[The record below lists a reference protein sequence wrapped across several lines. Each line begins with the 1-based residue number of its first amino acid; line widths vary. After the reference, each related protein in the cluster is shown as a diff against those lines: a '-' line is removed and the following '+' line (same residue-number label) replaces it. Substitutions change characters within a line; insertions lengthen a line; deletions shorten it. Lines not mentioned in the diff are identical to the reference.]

1 MSGSRRGLVAPQN
14 TFLDKIIRRCNGQF
28 YSFVLANARI
38 VDYPIVYCNEGFSR
52 LTGYSRVDIM
62 QKSGSCAF
70 FYGEQTTKEMR
81 ERLLKALDTQTPDQI
96 EMLFYKKNRLPF
108 WLLVCVAPVRNEC
121 EEVVLFLLAFRDI
134 TALKT
139 PFEDEETTKGLSKFA
154 RLARSVTRNR
164 SVLQQLSVSQTSS
177 QNTGMSLYRSNRLTA
192 CGGGGGGS
200 GGAGSG
206 GTDSDGGQVEQYG
219 SPGLSNFQ
227 NLTASNSSRFHDSAR
242 SDPEKAAMSTS
253 SWIDLVPPYKQ
264 EAPKTPPHIILHYVA
279 FKTTWDWLILF
290 LTGYTAVMV
299 PFNAAFKSKTM
310 DDVSFLVVD
319 SIVDVIF
326 FIDIVLNFHTTFV
339 GPNGEVISD
348 ATIIRI
354 NYLKGW
360 FIVDVLSCLP
370 YDVFNAFQPEAT
382 QSTISSLFGALKVVR
397 LLRIGRVTRKL
408 DQYLEYMAASLL
420 LMISGFVLLAHWLA
434 CVWYSVGQTDLKNGI
449 YYGWIP
455 RLLNDIDQGKS
466 IPTNWTSGNPPLP
479 RTMTYVTSLYFTLSL
494 ITSIGF
500 GNVSATTFGE
510 KLVAAVFMLI
520 GAFGYA
526 TIFGNVT
533 TIFQGMYATRSR
545 YHDMMA
551 SVKDF
556 IKTHSVPKDL
566 AERVIDY
573 VTSTWA
579 ITKGIDTAKVLN
591 YCPKDMKADLCI
603 HLNRMVFNEHPAFR
617 LASDGCLR
625 ALAVN
630 FNTIHTAPGDLIFH
644 QGESIDQLCFVV
656 SGSLEVIQDDEIVA
670 FLGRGDVFGEPFW
683 KDPNSMSHS
692 AATVRALTYCDLHCI
707 KKDCL
712 LQVLKFY
719 SAFANSFARNLVL
732 TYDLKTRLIFRKLA
746 DVRREYELAEHR
758 KADNALSSLRADH
771 PVRRMIHKFR
781 RIGTHNQ
788 STNDSPVGS
797 GGGGGGGG
805 GGGSGIGGLTDSEIM
820 RISRK
825 SITLGDY
832 DDFGKEFDYTVK
844 SEDKQRSQSK
854 GESPSS
860 STVNSNNN
868 NTTTTTHNNNSNN
881 NNNNG
886 NSNAVSALDEIAS
899 RWGKRMELKGNK
911 TNNNSTA
918 IQQSHPTNNKDS
930 ASNENNNSYT
940 PATSSSSNS
949 NTNTSKSLLQS
960 KWGSLMKSSTIQE
973 EQDQQHQSKPKR
985 VSNTTTTTTTAAVKK
1000 RSIQVGEVDVEKE
1013 EDSLGIR
1020 KSLLDNQSKM
1030 IEERFRKLELSNDTI
1045 LECLIKMQDEL
1056 KSELG
1061 NLMNRMNS
1069 IDDRVAQLVST
1080 IESRT
1085 AQDDEIRQEL
1095 KHSQQKQQQQQQQD
1109 KLQNQKS
1116 QSTKFLK
1123 TIFTP
1128 PSLSSTAAAAA
1139 ESPTS
1144 LKSRRTSNL
1153 TSSNKIHPL
1162 EYSIDSKF
1170 SHQHHHH
1177 QQQQQ
1182 QQLDRRLKQG
1192 SYQQSKVERDL
1203 FNLNKIDAYGTQSRR
1218 SPPRQRISQFYKQYS
1233 GETDS
1238 QLEPLS
1244 TESESSLQSNEQISM
1259 HNLPS
1264 QIISPRYKHTP
1275 HYQVH
1280 PSIPLTNF
1288 CSVSLPTSITEM
1300 KSARSSV
1307 PTEYRLSLPSGDAEN
1322 FLFQTLHS
1330 PHVDFSVEM
1339 HSCRNPFISNVSVSA
1354 ENVSTHVTCHSVTTS
1369 SQALKLPRLV
1379 VSESLLHQPSSN
1391 LLVTP
1396 SGRTTLFSD
1405 TNLFSPTT
1413 TTVPNSYI
1421 TPTTTTTDNYQTFVN
1436 PWNLLGSVSLSDTM
1450 STEQTKLFVPDTS
1463 IMTTTTSTITPIAS
1477 ISSSQQHSIS
1487 QHTPSSFTHR
1497 TATTPTSSNNSS
1509 NNNNNNSAKQR
1520 TSRDFTLT
1528 KQ

>member
-70 FYGEQTTKEMR
+70 FYGDQTTKEMR

-139 PFEDEETTKGLSKFA
+139 PFEDEDTVKGLSKFA

-164 SVLQQLSVSQTSS
+164 SVLQQLSASQTSS
-177 QNTGMSLYRSNRLTA
+177 QSTGLSLYRSNRLTT
-192 CGGGGGGS
+192 CSGGGGGG
-200 GGAGSG
+200 
-206 GTDSDGGQVEQYG
+206 DNDGGQMEQYS
-219 SPGLSNFQ
+219 SPALSNYQ
-227 NLTASNSSRFHDSAR
+227 NLSTTGSSRFHDSSK

-253 SWIDLVPPYKQ
+253 SWLDLVPPYKQ

-279 FKTTWDWLILF
+279 FKNYLGLADLI
-290 LTGYTAVMV
+290 
-299 PFNAAFKSKTM
+299 FNRKTM

-455 RLLNDIDQGKS
+455 RLLNDIDQGKT
-466 IPTNWTSGNPPLP
+466 IPANWTSGNPPLP

-732 TYDLKTRLIFRKLA
+732 TYDLKHDKLNKYSNIFFLFQLIFRKLA

-781 RIGTHNQ
+781 RIGAHNQ

-797 GGGGGGGG
+797 VGAG
-805 GGGSGIGGLTDSEIM
+805 GIGSISDAEVM
-820 RISRK
+820 RLSRK
-825 SITLGDY
+825 SMTLADY
-832 DDFGKEFDYTVK
+832 DDLGKDLEFNIK
-844 SEDKQRSQSK
+844 SEDKQKYQSK
-854 GESPSS
+854 LESPST
-860 STVNSNNN
+860 STVTNN
-868 NTTTTTHNNNSNN
+868 NNNSNP
-881 NNNNG
+881 
-886 NSNAVSALDEIAS
+886 VSALDEIAS
-899 RWGKRMELKGNK
+899 RWGKRMEMKGNK
-911 TNNNSTA
+911 VIVSESV
-918 IQQSHPTNNKDS
+918 QQSNRLSNDITTN
-930 ASNENNNSYT
+930 SNE
-940 PATSSSSNS
+940 
-949 NTNTSKSLLQS
+949 NTNTSNSITTNTKPLLQS
-960 KWGSLMKSSTIQE
+960 KWGSLMKSSTIHE
-973 EQDQQHQSKPKR
+973 EHDTYQNKSKNLSTS
-985 VSNTTTTTTTAAVKK
+985 VEDNSNLKENKK
-1000 RSIQVGEVDVEKE
+1000 
-1013 EDSLGIR
+1013 
-1020 KSLLDNQSKM
+1020 
-1030 IEERFRKLELSNDTI
+1030 KLELSNEAI
-1045 LECLIKMQDEL
+1045 LESLMRMQNEL

-1061 NLMNRMNS
+1061 NLMDRMNS
-1069 IDDRVAQLVST
+1069 IDDKVAQLVST
-1080 IESRT
+1080 IEIKST
-1085 AQDDEIRQEL
+1085 TDENNHHETT
-1095 KHSQQKQQQQQQQD
+1095 HHQKQT
-1109 KLQNQKS
+1109 QNQKNNYS
-1116 QSTKFLK
+1116 PKILK
-1123 TIFTP
+1123 SIFIP
-1128 PSLSSTAAAAA
+1128 PLSST
-1139 ESPTS
+1139 ESSTS
-1144 LKSRRTSNL
+1144 LKSRRTSSL
-1153 TSSNKIHPL
+1153 AMSNKVHPWNKKL
-1162 EYSIDSKF
+1162 KTTVSQESYSQNKT
-1170 SHQHHHH
+1170 QKY
-1177 QQQQQ
+1177 
-1182 QQLDRRLKQG
+1182 LTNP
-1192 SYQQSKVERDL
+1192 SKVDVYSL
-1203 FNLNKIDAYGTQSRR
+1203 QSRR

-1238 QLEPLS
+1238 QLEPMS
-1244 TESESSLQSNEQISM
+1244 TESESSLQSNEQINM
-1259 HNLPS
+1259 HTLSS
-1264 QIISPRYKHTP
+1264 QIIFPKFKQSS
-1275 HYQVH
+1275 QVH
-1280 PSIPLTNF
+1280 PPTQTTHF
-1288 CSVSLPTSITEM
+1288 CSVSLPTSVYGM
-1300 KSARSSV
+1300 KSVRSHLPSD
-1307 PTEYRLSLPSGDAEN
+1307 YRLSLPLTEREDFPFEAV
-1322 FLFQTLHS
+1322 HS
-1330 PHVDFSVEM
+1330 QHISVTDGM
-1339 HSCRNPFISNVSVSA
+1339 QSHLNPFISSTSISA
-1354 ENVSTHVTCHSVTTS
+1354 ENVSQTVTHTVITS
-1369 SQALKLPRLV
+1369 LPTLKLPPLVVPENLSRLV
-1379 VSESLLHQPSSN
+1379 GSESLLQQSPSSVLVTTTGRTVLIPGAN
-1391 LLVTP
+1391 LLQTVTSVP
-1396 SGRTTLFSD
+1396 
-1405 TNLFSPTT
+1405 NPCNIVPTT
-1413 TTVPNSYI
+1413 SNDRMFVNLWNPSEVLPSDPLNTQQRGLPIYDHSVITTI
-1421 TPTTTTTDNYQTFVN
+1421 TTTAETFIPSQTLEVHN
-1436 PWNLLGSVSLSDTM
+1436 TYILHLLNDL
-1450 STEQTKLFVPDTS
+1450 
-1463 IMTTTTSTITPIAS
+1463 TITIVMVNS
-1477 ISSSQQHSIS
+1477 MKLGIS
-1487 QHTPSSFTHR
+1487 
-1497 TATTPTSSNNSS
+1497 
-1509 NNNNNNSAKQR
+1509 
-1520 TSRDFTLT
+1520 L
-1528 KQ
+1528 

>member
-52 LTGYSRVDIM
+52 LTGYSRVEIM

-70 FYGEQTTKEMR
+70 FYGEQTTKDMR

-139 PFEDEETTKGLSKFA
+139 PFDDEDTVKGLSKFA

-164 SVLQQLSVSQTSS
+164 SVLQQLSASQTSA
-177 QNTGMSLYRSNRLTA
+177 QNSALTVYRSNRLTV
-192 CGGGGGGS
+192 CSGGGGGGG
-200 GGAGSG
+200 GGADSTSG
-206 GTDSDGGQVEQYG
+206 AINDDTEVSNQMEQYN
-219 SPGLSNFQ
+219 SPSLSNFQ
-227 NLTASNSSRFHDSAR
+227 NLNTSSSSRFHDSSK
-242 SDPEKAAMSTS
+242 SDPEKAVMSTS
-253 SWIDLVPPYKQ
+253 SWLDLVPQYKQ

-310 DDVSFLVVD
+310 DDVSLLVVD

-455 RLLNDIDQGKS
+455 RLLNDIDQGKTT
-466 IPTNWTSGNPPLP
+466 PTNWTSGNPPLP

-758 KADNALSSLRADH
+758 KTDNALSSLRADH

-788 STNDSPVGS
+788 STNDSPIGS
-797 GGGGGGGG
+797 N
-805 GGGSGIGGLTDSEIM
+805 SGPGLQDNDMI
-820 RISRK
+820 RITRK

-832 DDFGKEFDYTVK
+832 DDYSKDFEFNEDHEDRLRIQGKLD
-844 SEDKQRSQSK
+844 
-854 GESPSS
+854 SPST
-860 STVNSNNN
+860 STMNS
-868 NTTTTTHNNNSNN
+868 TNN
-881 NNNNG
+881 NNNNNNNN
-886 NSNAVSALDEIAS
+886 NSNPVSVLDEIAS
-899 RWGKRMELKGNK
+899 RWGKRIELK
-911 TNNNSTA
+911 NNNNKISISDS
-918 IQQSHPTNNKDS
+918 IQQTIPSHKESP
-930 ASNENNNSYT
+930 SNTIVNNNNNNNISKLIKTVFTSSPLTSSDLSTSFKSNRTSSLTISNKIHPLANSIDSKLNQPT
-940 PATSSSSNS
+940 PIATTTTTVKTKRRIRGIRTKSTTSINPQQINNQTIKLNDLSFNKKFDKYNIPRQCISQYYKQYSMDNDSQLESISTESDTSLMNVQQQQHQQSSSSSSSTSTTTTSSSSS
-949 NTNTSKSLLQS
+949 RIILAKPIQTTYFSTHLMNT
-960 KWGSLMKSSTIQE
+960 I
-973 EQDQQHQSKPKR
+973 
-985 VSNTTTTTTTAAVKK
+985 TTTTTTTTTMTTTCLMN
-1000 RSIQVGEVDVEKE
+1000 QT
-1013 EDSLGIR
+1013 
-1020 KSLLDNQSKM
+1020 NQSL
-1030 IEERFRKLELSNDTI
+1030 INYNYSLSPFLSNRNDDLYCQSI
-1045 LECLIKMQDEL
+1045 L
-1056 KSELG
+1056 
-1061 NLMNRMNS
+1061 N
-1069 IDDRVAQLVST
+1069 
-1080 IESRT
+1080 
-1085 AQDDEIRQEL
+1085 
-1095 KHSQQKQQQQQQQD
+1095 H
-1109 KLQNQKS
+1109 
-1116 QSTKFLK
+1116 
-1123 TIFTP
+1123 
-1128 PSLSSTAAAAA
+1128 
-1139 ESPTS
+1139 
-1144 LKSRRTSNL
+1144 
-1153 TSSNKIHPL
+1153 
-1162 EYSIDSKF
+1162 
-1170 SHQHHHH
+1170 
-1177 QQQQQ
+1177 
-1182 QQLDRRLKQG
+1182 
-1192 SYQQSKVERDL
+1192 
-1203 FNLNKIDAYGTQSRR
+1203 FNETQW
-1218 SPPRQRISQFYKQYS
+1218 I
-1233 GETDS
+1233 
-1238 QLEPLS
+1238 
-1244 TESESSLQSNEQISM
+1244 N
-1259 HNLPS
+1259 
-1264 QIISPRYKHTP
+1264 
-1275 HYQVH
+1275 
-1280 PSIPLTNF
+1280 
-1288 CSVSLPTSITEM
+1288 
-1300 KSARSSV
+1300 
-1307 PTEYRLSLPSGDAEN
+1307 
-1322 FLFQTLHS
+1322 
-1330 PHVDFSVEM
+1330 
-1339 HSCRNPFISNVSVSA
+1339 RNPFIYSIGNRTQSMIVTDSLSN
-1354 ENVSTHVTCHSVTTS
+1354 
-1369 SQALKLPRLV
+1369 QLPRNVLY
-1379 VSESLLHQPSSN
+1379 S
-1391 LLVTP
+1391 
-1396 SGRTTLFSD
+1396 
-1405 TNLFSPTT
+1405 
-1413 TTVPNSYI
+1413 
-1421 TPTTTTTDNYQTFVN
+1421 TTTTTTTTTTIGSSMMITDTNTYVPNSSYIMSMTTNNTTNTTNNSNNNNTRLSIINRWN
-1436 PWNLLGSVSLSDTM
+1436 PQSDILNTRIFIPELS
-1450 STEQTKLFVPDTS
+1450 S
-1463 IMTTTTSTITPIAS
+1463 IMTTAITTTTTNTTITTTTTTTTTSIPYPLSTT
-1477 ISSSQQHSIS
+1477 SQYIH
-1487 QHTPSSFTHR
+1487 SSFY
-1497 TATTPTSSNNSS
+1497 
-1509 NNNNNNSAKQR
+1509 QR
-1520 TSRDFTLT
+1520 SHIIHTNQLNKSRDFNVT

>member
-1 MSGSRRGLVAPQN
+1 MKHICTVEV
-14 TFLDKIIRRCNGQF
+14 

-81 ERLLKALDTQTPDQI
+81 ERLLNALDTQTPDQI

-139 PFEDEETTKGLSKFA
+139 PFDDEETVKGLSKFA

-164 SVLQQLSVSQTSS
+164 SVLQQLSASQTST
-177 QNTGMSLYRSNRLTA
+177 QNSGLNLYRNNRLTT
-192 CGGGGGGS
+192 CSGGGGVGTSTTS
-200 GGAGSG
+200 GINDDIDV
-206 GTDSDGGQVEQYG
+206 TNQIEHYG
-219 SPGLSNFQ
+219 SPTLSNFQ
-227 NLTASNSSRFHDSAR
+227 NLSASTSSRFHDSTK

-253 SWIDLVPPYKQ
+253 SWLDLIPPYKQ

-434 CVWYSVGQTDLKNGI
+434 CIWYSVGQTDLKNGI

-455 RLLNDIDQGKS
+455 RLLNDIDQGKTLS
-466 IPTNWTSGNPPLP
+466 TNWTSGNPPLP

-692 AATVRALTYCDLHCI
+692 AASVRALTYCDLHCI

-758 KADNALSSLRADH
+758 KTDNALSSLRADH

-788 STNDSPVGS
+788 STTDSPIGSRS
-797 GGGGGGGG
+797 GGGGGINGMT
-805 GGGSGIGGLTDSEIM
+805 SLDNDLM

-825 SITLGDY
+825 SITLGEYDDY
-832 DDFGKEFDYTVK
+832 DKDYEFSIIGD
-844 SEDKQRSQSK
+844 DRQRSQSK
-854 GESPSS
+854 LESPST
-860 STVNSNNN
+860 STINS
-868 NTTTTTHNNNSNN
+868 TTTTTNN
-881 NNNNG
+881 NNNN
-886 NSNAVSALDEIAS
+886 NSNTVSVLDEIAS
-899 RWGKRMELKGNK
+899 RWGKRIELKSNK
-911 TNNNSTA
+911 TIISESIQQTPSNKESISINNNTINSINNTNLNSRTNSQSKWSNLIKSSIIHEEHDLQHNQLKSFSSSSHSNNDTNNN
-918 IQQSHPTNNKDS
+918 NND
-930 ASNENNNSYT
+930 NINMNMNN
-940 PATSSSSNS
+940 A
-949 NTNTSKSLLQS
+949 KL
-960 KWGSLMKSSTIQE
+960 E
-973 EQDQQHQSKPKR
+973 
-985 VSNTTTTTTTAAVKK
+985 
-1000 RSIQVGEVDVEKE
+1000 SI
-1013 EDSLGIR
+1013 I
-1020 KSLLDNQSKM
+1020 DNQSKL
-1030 IEERFRKLELSNDTI
+1030 INDHFKKLELSNESIIDY
-1045 LECLIKMQDEL
+1045 LMKMQNEL
-1056 KSELG
+1056 KYELN
-1061 NLMNRMNS
+1061 NLMQRMNRIDEQVDQLINKLEYSNQSKNQYDQYYKDYQSKLSYHQYTTNNNHHYHDSSSSCCSSSSSSNNHHNNNSNSSNIQKCIKTLFTPS
-1069 IDDRVAQLVST
+1069 IKSHETST
-1080 IESRT
+1080 SI
-1085 AQDDEIRQEL
+1085 
-1095 KHSQQKQQQQQQQD
+1095 
-1109 KLQNQKS
+1109 KS
-1116 QSTKFLK
+1116 Q
-1123 TIFTP
+1123 
-1128 PSLSSTAAAAA
+1128 
-1139 ESPTS
+1139 
-1144 LKSRRTSNL
+1144 RTSNL
-1153 TSSNKIHPL
+1153 SILNKVHPL
-1162 EYSIDSKF
+1162 EYSINSTFNKNF
-1170 SHQHHHH
+1170 QQQHRH
-1177 QQQQQ
+1177 QQH
-1182 QQLDRRLKQG
+1182 QLQ
-1192 SYQQSKVERDL
+1192 
-1203 FNLNKIDAYGTQSRR
+1203 R
-1218 SPPRQRISQFYKQYS
+1218 SPPRQGISQYYKQYS

-1238 QLEPLS
+1238 QLERIS
-1244 TESESSLQSNEQISM
+1244 NESETSSYQSNEYINM
-1259 HNLPS
+1259 HTL
-1264 QIISPRYKHTP
+1264 
-1275 HYQVH
+1275 
-1280 PSIPLTNF
+1280 
-1288 CSVSLPTSITEM
+1288 TSI
-1300 KSARSSV
+1300 
-1307 PTEYRLSLPSGDAEN
+1307 
-1322 FLFQTLHS
+1322 Q
-1330 PHVDFSVEM
+1330 
-1339 HSCRNPFISNVSVSA
+1339 
-1354 ENVSTHVTCHSVTTS
+1354 ST
-1369 SQALKLPRLV
+1369 
-1379 VSESLLHQPSSN
+1379 N
-1391 LLVTP
+1391 
-1396 SGRTTLFSD
+1396 
-1405 TNLFSPTT
+1405 TT
-1413 TTVPNSYI
+1413 TTMMMMMM
-1421 TPTTTTTDNYQTFVN
+1421 TTT
-1436 PWNLLGSVSLSDTM
+1436 
-1450 STEQTKLFVPDTS
+1450 
-1463 IMTTTTSTITPIAS
+1463 TTTTSTNMIPAITHHELNNITPLIDYRFSLPLTNTNNFHYTTISSQLINTTNNYNPFIS
-1477 ISSSQQHSIS
+1477 ISNIHHSIVNQS
-1487 QHTPSSFTHR
+1487 HYIVSNSLTTQSSLHNLLM
-1497 TATTPTSSNNSS
+1497 TTSRQSMILSDTVLFSNNTIVPRSMITTMTMNTTTSSNNNTQLLNSINPWHSHSHLPTSTTFTTTQLISRSTVFTTTTMITPTYSS
-1509 NNNNNNSAKQR
+1509 LSTNTTSSHSNLLPQSIHPTMNNVKYNQFRHFN
-1520 TSRDFTLT
+1520 
-1528 KQ
+1528 

>member
-52 LTGYSRVDIM
+52 LTGYSRVEIM

-81 ERLLKALDTQTPDQI
+81 ERLLKALDSQTPDQI

-139 PFEDEETTKGLSKFA
+139 PFDDEETVKGLSKFA

-164 SVLQQLSVSQTSS
+164 SVLQQLSASQTST
-177 QNTGMSLYRSNRLTA
+177 QNSALTVYRSNRLIG
-192 CGGGGGGS
+192 CGGGGGS
-200 GGAGSG
+200 GTG
-206 GTDSDGGQVEQYG
+206 GTDNTSGVMNDDTEVSNQMEQYN
-219 SPGLSNFQ
+219 SPSLSNFQ
-227 NLTASNSSRFHDSAR
+227 NLNTSSTSRFHDSSK
-242 SDPEKAAMSTS
+242 SDPEKAVMSTS
-253 SWIDLVPPYKQ
+253 SWLDLIPQYKQ

-434 CVWYSVGQTDLKNGI
+434 CIWYSVGQTDLKNGI

-455 RLLNDIDQGKS
+455 RLLNDIDQGKTTS
-466 IPTNWTSGNPPLP
+466 TNWTSGNPPLP

-683 KDPNSMSHS
+683 KDPNSMNHS

-746 DVRREYELAEHR
+746 DVRREYELAENR
-758 KADNALSSLRADH
+758 KTDNALSSLRADH

-788 STNDSPVGS
+788 STNDSPIGS
-797 GGGGGGGG
+797 NSNNGP
-805 GGGSGIGGLTDSEIM
+805 GLQDNNDMIH
-820 RISRK
+820 ISRK
-825 SITLGDY
+825 SITFGDY
-832 DDFGKEFDYTVK
+832 DDYSKDFEFN
-844 SEDKQRSQSK
+844 EDHEDQYRNENKF
-854 GESPSS
+854 ESLNT
-860 STVNSNNN
+860 STTTNTTTNTTNNNN
-868 NTTTTTHNNNSNN
+868 NT
-881 NNNNG
+881 
-886 NSNAVSALDEIAS
+886 
-899 RWGKRMELKGNK
+899 
-911 TNNNSTA
+911 
-918 IQQSHPTNNKDS
+918 
-930 ASNENNNSYT
+930 
-940 PATSSSSNS
+940 
-949 NTNTSKSLLQS
+949 
-960 KWGSLMKSSTIQE
+960 
-973 EQDQQHQSKPKR
+973 
-985 VSNTTTTTTTAAVKK
+985 
-1000 RSIQVGEVDVEKE
+1000 
-1013 EDSLGIR
+1013 
-1020 KSLLDNQSKM
+1020 
-1030 IEERFRKLELSNDTI
+1030 
-1045 LECLIKMQDEL
+1045 C
-1056 KSELG
+1056 
-1061 NLMNRMNS
+1061 
-1069 IDDRVAQLVST
+1069 
-1080 IESRT
+1080 
-1085 AQDDEIRQEL
+1085 
-1095 KHSQQKQQQQQQQD
+1095 
-1109 KLQNQKS
+1109 
-1116 QSTKFLK
+1116 
-1123 TIFTP
+1123 
-1128 PSLSSTAAAAA
+1128 
-1139 ESPTS
+1139 
-1144 LKSRRTSNL
+1144 
-1153 TSSNKIHPL
+1153 
-1162 EYSIDSKF
+1162 
-1170 SHQHHHH
+1170 
-1177 QQQQQ
+1177 
-1182 QQLDRRLKQG
+1182 
-1192 SYQQSKVERDL
+1192 
-1203 FNLNKIDAYGTQSRR
+1203 
-1218 SPPRQRISQFYKQYS
+1218 
-1233 GETDS
+1233 
-1238 QLEPLS
+1238 
-1244 TESESSLQSNEQISM
+1244 
-1259 HNLPS
+1259 
-1264 QIISPRYKHTP
+1264 
-1275 HYQVH
+1275 
-1280 PSIPLTNF
+1280 
-1288 CSVSLPTSITEM
+1288 
-1300 KSARSSV
+1300 
-1307 PTEYRLSLPSGDAEN
+1307 
-1322 FLFQTLHS
+1322 
-1330 PHVDFSVEM
+1330 
-1339 HSCRNPFISNVSVSA
+1339 
-1354 ENVSTHVTCHSVTTS
+1354 
-1369 SQALKLPRLV
+1369 
-1379 VSESLLHQPSSN
+1379 
-1391 LLVTP
+1391 
-1396 SGRTTLFSD
+1396 
-1405 TNLFSPTT
+1405 
-1413 TTVPNSYI
+1413 
-1421 TPTTTTTDNYQTFVN
+1421 
-1436 PWNLLGSVSLSDTM
+1436 
-1450 STEQTKLFVPDTS
+1450 
-1463 IMTTTTSTITPIAS
+1463 
-1477 ISSSQQHSIS
+1477 
-1487 QHTPSSFTHR
+1487 
-1497 TATTPTSSNNSS
+1497 
-1509 NNNNNNSAKQR
+1509 
-1520 TSRDFTLT
+1520 
-1528 KQ
+1528 

>member
-1 MSGSRRGLVAPQN
+1 MYYHV
-14 TFLDKIIRRCNGQF
+14 

-52 LTGYSRVDIM
+52 LTGYSRVEIM

-81 ERLLKALDTQTPDQI
+81 ERLLKALDSQTPDQI

-139 PFEDEETTKGLSKFA
+139 PFDDEETVKGLSKFA

-164 SVLQQLSVSQTSS
+164 SVLQQLSASQTST
-177 QNTGMSLYRSNRLTA
+177 QNSALTVYRSNRLIG
-192 CGGGGGGS
+192 CGGGA
-200 GGAGSG
+200 GGAGGTG
-206 GTDSDGGQVEQYG
+206 GTDSTGGAMNDDTEVSNQMEQYN
-219 SPGLSNFQ
+219 SPSLSNFQ
-227 NLTASNSSRFHDSAR
+227 NLNTSSSSRFHDSSK
-242 SDPEKAAMSTS
+242 SDPEKAVMSTS
-253 SWIDLVPPYKQ
+253 SWLDLIPQYKQ

-434 CVWYSVGQTDLKNGI
+434 CIWYSVGQTDLKNGI

-455 RLLNDIDQGKS
+455 RLLNDIDQVKYFLYMD
-466 IPTNWTSGNPPLP
+466 ILTSNPPLP

-500 GNVSATTFGE
+500 GNVSATTF
-510 KLVAAVFMLI
+510 
-520 GAFGYA
+520 AFGYA

-683 KDPNSMSHS
+683 KDPNSMNHS

-746 DVRREYELAEHR
+746 DVRREYELAENR
-758 KADNALSSLRADH
+758 KTDNALSSLRADH

-788 STNDSPVGS
+788 STNDSPIGS
-797 GGGGGGGG
+797 NSNNGP
-805 GGGSGIGGLTDSEIM
+805 GLQDNNDMIH
-820 RISRK
+820 ISRK
-825 SITLGDY
+825 SITFGDY
-832 DDFGKEFDYTVK
+832 DDYSKDFEFN
-844 SEDKQRSQSK
+844 EDHEDQYRNQNKF
-854 GESPSS
+854 ESLNT
-860 STVNSNNN
+860 STTTT
-868 NTTTTTHNNNSNN
+868 NTTTNTTNNNSRP
-881 NNNNG
+881 
-886 NSNAVSALDEIAS
+886 VSALDEIAS
-899 RWGKRMELKGNK
+899 RW
-911 TNNNSTA
+911 
-918 IQQSHPTNNKDS
+918 D
-930 ASNENNNSYT
+930 
-940 PATSSSSNS
+940 SSSNKQSTS
-949 NTNTSKSLLQS
+949 N
-960 KWGSLMKSSTIQE
+960 I
-973 EQDQQHQSKPKR
+973 
-985 VSNTTTTTTTAAVKK
+985 TTTTTTTITTTTNNNNNNSIISDNQNS
-1000 RSIQVGEVDVEKE
+1000 RSSLQSKLHNLLKTSINIPE
-1013 EDSLGIR
+1013 EQSNSYKINHENID
-1020 KSLLDNQSKM
+1020 LLINNQSKL
-1030 IEERFRKLELSNDTI
+1030 INHNFNQLQLSNQSILEYLINIQNEFKLEMNHLINRINHIDDQINQLITNIEYNKQESSHEGHEHLHQGHQDHHQGHEDHHQGHRDQHQSHQDQHHRQPPPPPPQQHQKHGGSSNNIGKFMKTVFPSSSTSPSSSSVRSSP
-1045 LECLIKMQDEL
+1045 LRS
-1056 KSELG
+1056 SEL
-1061 NLMNRMNS
+1061 S
-1069 IDDRVAQLVST
+1069 
-1080 IESRT
+1080 
-1085 AQDDEIRQEL
+1085 
-1095 KHSQQKQQQQQQQD
+1095 
-1109 KLQNQKS
+1109 
-1116 QSTKFLK
+1116 
-1123 TIFTP
+1123 
-1128 PSLSSTAAAAA
+1128 
-1139 ESPTS
+1139 TS

-1153 TSSNKIHPL
+1153 TISSNKIHPL
-1162 EYSIDSKF
+1162 TNSIDRS
-1170 SHQHHHH
+1170 SIPSIIQH
-1177 QQQQQ
+1177 
-1182 QQLDRRLKQG
+1182 RNKQN
-1192 SYQQSKVERDL
+1192 KMNF
-1203 FNLNKIDAYGTQSRR
+1203 FNLLPLYNNPT
-1218 SPPRQRISQFYKQYS
+1218 RQCISQYYKQYS
-1233 GETDS
+1233 METDS
-1238 QLEPLS
+1238 QLEKLS
-1244 TESESSLQSNEQISM
+1244 TESDTSIQLNEQI
-1259 HNLPS
+1259 NLKQTSSLSGSGSTSGSGSSGSPS
-1264 QIISPRYKHTP
+1264 GSGSSPSKIILSKPIQTTYFSTNLINTVTTNQSIIMNQSLINYHS
-1275 HYQVH
+1275 
-1280 PSIPLTNF
+1280 SIPLIYNNNNNNRNDLF
-1288 CSVSLPTSITEM
+1288 FQSI
-1300 KSARSSV
+1300 SSN
-1307 PTEYRLSLPSGDAEN
+1307 LDHIHKIQLN
-1322 FLFQTLHS
+1322 H
-1330 PHVDFSVEM
+1330 
-1339 HSCRNPFISNVSVSA
+1339 RNPFYSQSIHGSDNLMNQSF
-1354 ENVSTHVTCHSVTTS
+1354 NNLFMTTTS
-1369 SQALKLPRLV
+1369 
-1379 VSESLLHQPSSN
+1379 
-1391 LLVTP
+1391 
-1396 SGRTTLFSD
+1396 TTYTTDYTTYTTTTHTTHTTERSAILSD
-1405 TNLFSPTT
+1405 TNLYTIHHTS
-1413 TTVPNSYI
+1413 VPNSSYLMSLTTTSNTNNNNSCQLSVNNRWNLQSDIWNTRLFIPEPLSVMTTVI
-1421 TPTTTTTDNYQTFVN
+1421 TPPLLPPLPPPPTTTTTT
-1436 PWNLLGSVSLSDTM
+1436 
-1450 STEQTKLFVPDTS
+1450 TKS
-1463 IMTTTTSTITPIAS
+1463 ISYPFPTTSQYIH
-1477 ISSSQQHSIS
+1477 SS
-1487 QHTPSSFTHR
+1487 SSFT
-1497 TATTPTSSNNSS
+1497 
-1509 NNNNNNSAKQR
+1509 QR
-1520 TSRDFTLT
+1520 SHVMNTNKLNKSRDFTLT
-1528 KQ
+1528 KH

>member
-200 GGAGSG
+200 GGGAGSG

-227 NLTASNSSRFHDSAR
+227 NLIASNSSRFHDSSR

-746 DVRREYELAEHR
+746 DVRRNMNWLNIV
-758 KADNALSSLRADH
+758 KQTTLC
-771 PVRRMIHKFR
+771 
-781 RIGTHNQ
+781 THNQ

-797 GGGGGGGG
+797 GGGGGG

-832 DDFGKEFDYTVK
+832 DDFGKEFDFTVK
-844 SEDKQRSQSK
+844 SEDKQRSHSK
-854 GESPSS
+854 EGESPSS
-860 STVNSNNN
+860 STGNSNNN
-868 NTTTTTHNNNSNN
+868 NTTVTTTNNNSNN
-881 NNNNG
+881 NNNNNNN

-899 RWGKRMELKGNK
+899 RWGKRMELKGGNK
-911 TNNNSTA
+911 TNNSTS
-918 IQQSHPTNNKDS
+918 IQQSNPTTNKDS
-930 ASNENNNSYT
+930 TNNENNSYT
-940 PATSSSSNS
+940 PTATSSSSNT
-949 NTNTSKSLLQS
+949 NTTTSKSLLQS

-973 EQDQQHQSKPKR
+973 EQDQQHQNKSKR
-985 VSNTTTTTTTAAVKK
+985 VSNATTTTTTATVAVKK
-1000 RSIQVGEVDVEKE
+1000 RSIQVADVGEDKE
-1013 EDSLGIR
+1013 EENLGIK
-1020 KSLLDNQSKM
+1020 KSLLENQSKM

-1085 AQDDEIRQEL
+1085 AQDDEIRQEFR
-1095 KHSQQKQQQQQQQD
+1095 HSQQKQQQQQQQQQD

-1116 QSTKFLK
+1116 QSTKFPK

-1128 PSLSSTAAAAA
+1128 PSLSSTTATASAAAS

-1153 TSSNKIHPL
+1153 TNSNKIHPL

-1170 SHQHHHH
+1170 SHHHHPHH

-1182 QQLDRRLKQG
+1182 QQQQHLDRRLKQGVSHG

-1275 HYQVH
+1275 HYQMH
-1280 PSIPLTNF
+1280 PSIPSTNF

-1300 KSARSSV
+1300 KSTRSSV
-1307 PTEYRLSLPSGDAEN
+1307 PTEYRLSLPSGDSEN

-1330 PHVDFSVEM
+1330 PQVDFSVET

-1369 SQALKLPRLV
+1369 SQALKFPRLV

-1391 LLVTP
+1391 MLVTP

-1413 TTVPNSYI
+1413 TVPNSYI
-1421 TPTTTTTDNYQTFVN
+1421 TTTTTDNYQTFVN
-1436 PWNLLGSVSLSDTM
+1436 PWNLIDSLSLSDTM
-1450 STEQTKLFVPDTS
+1450 STEPTRLFVPDSS
-1463 IMTTTTSTITPIAS
+1463 IVTTTTTTTTITSIPS
-1477 ISSSQQHSIS
+1477 ISSGQHPTIS
-1487 QHTPSSFTHR
+1487 QHTPSAFTHR
-1497 TATTPTSSNNSS
+1497 TTTTPTSTTNS
-1509 NNNNNNSAKQR
+1509 NNNNNNNSTKQR

>member
-81 ERLLKALDTQTPDQI
+81 ERLLNALDTQTPDQI

-139 PFEDEETTKGLSKFA
+139 PFDDEETVKGLSKFA

-164 SVLQQLSVSQTSS
+164 SVLQQLSASQTST
-177 QNTGMSLYRSNRLTA
+177 QNSGLNLYRNNRLMP
-192 CGGGGGGS
+192 CSGGGGGDG
-200 GGAGSG
+200 G
-206 GTDSDGGQVEQYG
+206 GTGTTSGINDDTDVTNQIEHYG
-219 SPGLSNFQ
+219 SPTLSNFQ
-227 NLTASNSSRFHDSAR
+227 NLSASTSSRFHDSTK

-253 SWIDLVPPYKQ
+253 SWLDLIPPYKQ

-455 RLLNDIDQGKS
+455 RLLNDIDQGKTL
-466 IPTNWTSGNPPLP
+466 PTNWTSGNPPLP

-692 AATVRALTYCDLHCI
+692 AASVRALTYCDLHCI

-758 KADNALSSLRADH
+758 KTDNALSSLRADH

-788 STNDSPVGS
+788 STTDSPINN
-797 GGGGGGGG
+797 GGGGITGVTN
-805 GGGSGIGGLTDSEIM
+805 LDNELM

-825 SITLGDY
+825 SITLGEYDDY
-832 DDFGKEFDYTVK
+832 DKDYEF
-844 SEDKQRSQSK
+844 SIIGEDRQRSQSK
-854 GESPSS
+854 LESPST
-860 STVNSNNN
+860 STVNS
-868 NTTTTTHNNNSNN
+868 TTNN
-881 NNNNG
+881 NNNN
-886 NSNAVSALDEIAS
+886 NNNNTVSVLDEIAS
-899 RWGKRMELKGNK
+899 RWGKRMELKSHK
-911 TNNNSTA
+911 TSISES
-918 IQQSHPTNNKDS
+918 IQQ
-930 ASNENNNSYT
+930 
-940 PATSSSSNS
+940 TSSNKESTNIHNNTTNCINDTNINS
-949 NTNTSKSLLQS
+949 RTGLQS
-960 KWGSLMKSSTIQE
+960 KWGNLMKSSIIHEEHDLQDNQYKLSSSSSHSNNDNNMNMNNVEIQ
-973 EQDQQHQSKPKR
+973 
-985 VSNTTTTTTTAAVKK
+985 
-1000 RSIQVGEVDVEKE
+1000 SI
-1013 EDSLGIR
+1013 I
-1020 KSLLDNQSKM
+1020 DNQSKL
-1030 IEERFRKLELSNDTI
+1030 INDHFKKLELSNESIIDY
-1045 LECLIKMQDEL
+1045 LMKMQNEL
-1056 KSELG
+1056 KYELN
-1061 NLMNRMNS
+1061 NLMNRMNR
-1069 IDDRVAQLVST
+1069 IDDQIDQLIHKFDYSNQ
-1080 IESRT
+1080 SKN
-1085 AQDDEIRQEL
+1085 QYDQYYKDYQL
-1095 KHSQQKQQQQQQQD
+1095 SYQKYTTNNHHHD
-1109 KLQNQKS
+1109 SSSSSCRSNSNSNNNNNSSNIQKCI
-1116 QSTKFLK
+1116 K
-1123 TIFTP
+1123 TLFTP
-1128 PSLSSTAAAAA
+1128 SIKSYETS
-1139 ESPTS
+1139 TS
-1144 LKSRRTSNL
+1144 LKSHRTSNL
-1153 TSSNKIHPL
+1153 STLNKVHPL
-1162 EYSIDSKF
+1162 EYSINSTINKNF
-1170 SHQHHHH
+1170 
-1177 QQQQQ
+1177 QQ
-1182 QQLDRRLKQG
+1182 
-1192 SYQQSKVERDL
+1192 
-1203 FNLNKIDAYGTQSRR
+1203 
-1218 SPPRQRISQFYKQYS
+1218 
-1233 GETDS
+1233 
-1238 QLEPLS
+1238 
-1244 TESESSLQSNEQISM
+1244 
-1259 HNLPS
+1259 
-1264 QIISPRYKHTP
+1264 
-1275 HYQVH
+1275 
-1280 PSIPLTNF
+1280 
-1288 CSVSLPTSITEM
+1288 
-1300 KSARSSV
+1300 
-1307 PTEYRLSLPSGDAEN
+1307 EYR
-1322 FLFQTLHS
+1322 Q
-1330 PHVDFSVEM
+1330 
-1339 HSCRNPFISNVSVSA
+1339 
-1354 ENVSTHVTCHSVTTS
+1354 
-1369 SQALKLPRLV
+1369 
-1379 VSESLLHQPSSN
+1379 
-1391 LLVTP
+1391 
-1396 SGRTTLFSD
+1396 
-1405 TNLFSPTT
+1405 
-1413 TTVPNSYI
+1413 
-1421 TPTTTTTDNYQTFVN
+1421 
-1436 PWNLLGSVSLSDTM
+1436 
-1450 STEQTKLFVPDTS
+1450 
-1463 IMTTTTSTITPIAS
+1463 
-1477 ISSSQQHSIS
+1477 
-1487 QHTPSSFTHR
+1487 QHTP
-1497 TATTPTSSNNSS
+1497 AVTT
-1509 NNNNNNSAKQR
+1509 
-1520 TSRDFTLT
+1520 
-1528 KQ
+1528 

>member
-1 MSGSRRGLVAPQN
+1 
-14 TFLDKIIRRCNGQF
+14 
-28 YSFVLANARI
+28 
-38 VDYPIVYCNEGFSR
+38 
-52 LTGYSRVDIM
+52 M

-81 ERLLKALDTQTPDQI
+81 ERLLNALDTQTPDQI

-139 PFEDEETTKGLSKFA
+139 PFDDEETVKGLSKFA

-164 SVLQQLSVSQTSS
+164 SVLQQLSASQTST
-177 QNTGMSLYRSNRLTA
+177 QNSGLNLYRNNRLMP
-192 CGGGGGGS
+192 CSGGGGGDG
-200 GGAGSG
+200 G
-206 GTDSDGGQVEQYG
+206 GTGTTSGINDDTDVTNQIEHYG
-219 SPGLSNFQ
+219 SPTLSNFQ
-227 NLTASNSSRFHDSAR
+227 NLSASTSSHFNMFILDQYSSRLLEG
-242 SDPEKAAMSTS
+242 SDRIRSTS
-253 SWIDLVPPYKQ
+253 SWLDLIPPYKQ

-455 RLLNDIDQGKS
+455 RLLNDIDQAFIQEG
-466 IPTNWTSGNPPLP
+466 WEEEGWRQNPPLP

-692 AATVRALTYCDLHCI
+692 AASVRALTYCDLHCI

-758 KADNALSSLRADH
+758 KTDNALSSLRADH

-788 STNDSPVGS
+788 STTDSPINN
-797 GGGGGGGG
+797 GGGGITGVTN
-805 GGGSGIGGLTDSEIM
+805 LDNELM
-820 RISRK
+820 RISQ
-825 SITLGDY
+825 SIQQTSSN
-832 DDFGKEFDYTVK
+832 KE
-844 SEDKQRSQSK
+844 
-854 GESPSS
+854 
-860 STVNSNNN
+860 STNIHN
-868 NTTTTTHNNNSNN
+868 NTTNCINDTNINSRTGLQSKWGNLMKSSIIHEEHDLQDNQYKLSSSSSHSNNDNNMNMNNVEIQSIIDNQSKLINDHFKKLELSNESIIDYLMKMQNELKYELNNLMNRMNRIDDQIDQLIHKFDYSNQSKNQYDQYYKDYQLSYQKYTTNNHHHDSSSSSCRSNSNSNN
-881 NNNNG
+881 NNN
-886 NSNAVSALDEIAS
+886 
-899 RWGKRMELKGNK
+899 
-911 TNNNSTA
+911 
-918 IQQSHPTNNKDS
+918 
-930 ASNENNNSYT
+930 
-940 PATSSSSNS
+940 SSN
-949 NTNTSKSLLQS
+949 
-960 KWGSLMKSSTIQE
+960 IQ
-973 EQDQQHQSKPKR
+973 K
-985 VSNTTTTTTTAAVKK
+985 
-1000 RSIQVGEVDVEKE
+1000 
-1013 EDSLGIR
+1013 
-1020 KSLLDNQSKM
+1020 
-1030 IEERFRKLELSNDTI
+1030 
-1045 LECLIKMQDEL
+1045 CIKTL
-1056 KSELG
+1056 
-1061 NLMNRMNS
+1061 
-1069 IDDRVAQLVST
+1069 
-1080 IESRT
+1080 
-1085 AQDDEIRQEL
+1085 
-1095 KHSQQKQQQQQQQD
+1095 
-1109 KLQNQKS
+1109 
-1116 QSTKFLK
+1116 
-1123 TIFTP
+1123 FTP
-1128 PSLSSTAAAAA
+1128 SIKSYETS
-1139 ESPTS
+1139 TS
-1144 LKSRRTSNL
+1144 LKSHRTSNL
-1153 TSSNKIHPL
+1153 STLNKVHPL
-1162 EYSIDSKF
+1162 EYSINSTINKNF
-1170 SHQHHHH
+1170 
-1177 QQQQQ
+1177 QQ
-1182 QQLDRRLKQG
+1182 
-1192 SYQQSKVERDL
+1192 
-1203 FNLNKIDAYGTQSRR
+1203 
-1218 SPPRQRISQFYKQYS
+1218 
-1233 GETDS
+1233 
-1238 QLEPLS
+1238 
-1244 TESESSLQSNEQISM
+1244 
-1259 HNLPS
+1259 
-1264 QIISPRYKHTP
+1264 
-1275 HYQVH
+1275 
-1280 PSIPLTNF
+1280 
-1288 CSVSLPTSITEM
+1288 
-1300 KSARSSV
+1300 
-1307 PTEYRLSLPSGDAEN
+1307 EYR
-1322 FLFQTLHS
+1322 Q
-1330 PHVDFSVEM
+1330 
-1339 HSCRNPFISNVSVSA
+1339 
-1354 ENVSTHVTCHSVTTS
+1354 
-1369 SQALKLPRLV
+1369 
-1379 VSESLLHQPSSN
+1379 
-1391 LLVTP
+1391 
-1396 SGRTTLFSD
+1396 
-1405 TNLFSPTT
+1405 
-1413 TTVPNSYI
+1413 
-1421 TPTTTTTDNYQTFVN
+1421 
-1436 PWNLLGSVSLSDTM
+1436 
-1450 STEQTKLFVPDTS
+1450 
-1463 IMTTTTSTITPIAS
+1463 
-1477 ISSSQQHSIS
+1477 
-1487 QHTPSSFTHR
+1487 QHTP
-1497 TATTPTSSNNSS
+1497 AVTT
-1509 NNNNNNSAKQR
+1509 
-1520 TSRDFTLT
+1520 
-1528 KQ
+1528 

>member
-1 MSGSRRGLVAPQN
+1 
-14 TFLDKIIRRCNGQF
+14 
-28 YSFVLANARI
+28 
-38 VDYPIVYCNEGFSR
+38 
-52 LTGYSRVDIM
+52 
-62 QKSGSCAF
+62 
-70 FYGEQTTKEMR
+70 
-81 ERLLKALDTQTPDQI
+81 
-96 EMLFYKKNRLPF
+96 
-108 WLLVCVAPVRNEC
+108 
-121 EEVVLFLLAFRDI
+121 
-134 TALKT
+134 
-139 PFEDEETTKGLSKFA
+139 
-154 RLARSVTRNR
+154 
-164 SVLQQLSVSQTSS
+164 
-177 QNTGMSLYRSNRLTA
+177 
-192 CGGGGGGS
+192 
-200 GGAGSG
+200 
-206 GTDSDGGQVEQYG
+206 
-219 SPGLSNFQ
+219 
-227 NLTASNSSRFHDSAR
+227 
-242 SDPEKAAMSTS
+242 
-253 SWIDLVPPYKQ
+253 
-264 EAPKTPPHIILHYVA
+264 
-279 FKTTWDWLILF
+279 
-290 LTGYTAVMV
+290 MV

-455 RLLNDIDQGKS
+455 RLLNDIDQGKT
-466 IPTNWTSGNPPLP
+466 IPANWTSGNPPLP

-670 FLGRGDVFGEPFW
+670 FLILKSSSDDVIVEASEWQYLLLCRGDVFGEPFW

-781 RIGTHNQ
+781 RIGAHNQ

-797 GGGGGGGG
+797 VGAG
-805 GGGSGIGGLTDSEIM
+805 GIGSISDAEVM
-820 RISRK
+820 RLSRK
-825 SITLGDY
+825 SMTLADY
-832 DDFGKEFDYTVK
+832 DDLGKDLEFNIK
-844 SEDKQRSQSK
+844 GEDKQKYQSK
-854 GESPSS
+854 LESPST
-860 STVNSNNN
+860 STVTSNNN
-868 NTTTTTHNNNSNN
+868 NSNP
-881 NNNNG
+881 
-886 NSNAVSALDEIAS
+886 VSALDEIAS
-899 RWGKRMELKGNK
+899 RWGKRMEMKGNK
-911 TNNNSTA
+911 VTVSESV
-918 IQQSHPTNNKDS
+918 QQSNRLSNDITTN
-930 ASNENNNSYT
+930 SNE
-940 PATSSSSNS
+940 
-949 NTNTSKSLLQS
+949 NTNTSNSITTNTKPLLQS
-960 KWGSLMKSSTIQE
+960 KWGSLMKSSTIHE
-973 EQDQQHQSKPKR
+973 EHDTYQNKSKNLSTS
-985 VSNTTTTTTTAAVKK
+985 VEDNSNLKENKK
-1000 RSIQVGEVDVEKE
+1000 VIN
-1013 EDSLGIR
+1013 DS
-1020 KSLLDNQSKM
+1020 QSKM
-1030 IEERFRKLELSNDTI
+1030 IEERFKKLELSNEAI
-1045 LECLIKMQDEL
+1045 LESLMRMQNEL

-1061 NLMNRMNS
+1061 NLMDRMNS
-1069 IDDRVAQLVST
+1069 IDDKVAQLVST
-1080 IESRT
+1080 IEIKST
-1085 AQDDEIRQEL
+1085 TDENNHHETT
-1095 KHSQQKQQQQQQQD
+1095 HHQKQT
-1109 KLQNQKS
+1109 QNQKNNYS
-1116 QSTKFLK
+1116 PKILK
-1123 TIFTP
+1123 SIFIP
-1128 PSLSSTAAAAA
+1128 PLSST
-1139 ESPTS
+1139 ESSTS
-1144 LKSRRTSNL
+1144 LKSRRTSSL
-1153 TSSNKIHPL
+1153 AMSNKVHPL
-1162 EYSIDSKF
+1162 EYSVDSKLNI
-1170 SHQHHHH
+1170 
-1177 QQQQQ
+1177 QQQS
-1182 QQLDRRLKQG
+1182 DKKLKTTVSQE
-1192 SYQQSKVERDL
+1192 SYSQNKTQKYLTNPSKVDVYSL
-1203 FNLNKIDAYGTQSRR
+1203 QSRR

-1238 QLEPLS
+1238 QLEPMS
-1244 TESESSLQSNEQISM
+1244 TESESSLQSNEQINM
-1259 HNLPS
+1259 HTLSS
-1264 QIISPRYKHTP
+1264 QIIFPKFKQSS
-1275 HYQVH
+1275 QVH
-1280 PSIPLTNF
+1280 PPTQTTHF
-1288 CSVSLPTSITEM
+1288 CSVSLPTSVYGM
-1300 KSARSSV
+1300 KSVRSHLPSD
-1307 PTEYRLSLPSGDAEN
+1307 YRLSLPLTEREDFPFEAV
-1322 FLFQTLHS
+1322 HS
-1330 PHVDFSVEM
+1330 QHISVTDGM
-1339 HSCRNPFISNVSVSA
+1339 QSHLNPFISSTSISA
-1354 ENVSTHVTCHSVTTS
+1354 ENVSQTVTHTVITS
-1369 SQALKLPRLV
+1369 LPTLKLPPLVVPENLSRLV
-1379 VSESLLHQPSSN
+1379 GSESLLQQSPSSVLVTTTGRTVLIPGAN
-1391 LLVTP
+1391 LLQTVTSVP
-1396 SGRTTLFSD
+1396 
-1405 TNLFSPTT
+1405 NPCNIVPTT
-1413 TTVPNSYI
+1413 SNDRMFVNLWNPSEVLPSDPLNTQQRGLPIYDHSVITTI
-1421 TPTTTTTDNYQTFVN
+1421 TTTAETFIPSQN
-1436 PWNLLGSVSLSDTM
+1436 SR
-1450 STEQTKLFVPDTS
+1450 STQY
-1463 IMTTTTSTITPIAS
+1463 I
-1477 ISSSQQHSIS
+1477 H
-1487 QHTPSSFTHR
+1487 SSFTQR
-1497 TATTPTSSNNSS
+1497 SNDNNS
-1509 NNNNNNSAKQR
+1509 NGKQHE
-1520 TSRDFTLT
+1520 TRDFTMT
-1528 KQ
+1528 KH